1 MLDLLNK
8 LRREAQI
15 LNDYNNETFNVRVT
29 TYQTKDNE
37 MFIVVMQHGEITLRC
52 FAKWRNKS
60 TKI

>member
-37 MFIVVMQHGEITLRC
+37 MFIVVMQHGEIISVTQAL
-52 FAKWRNKS
+52 
-60 TKI
+60 